1 VSRGSQILIAVLVV
15 TTFLALLIKLRYPG
29 KVTVKL
35 PAEICDSALWQ
46 HVYEKQRLQVIE
58 PCTAVEGRVVA
69 LHRASDGDL
78 HLSLDPDN
86 TTVLNFI
93 NRFHGHGHL
102 VVEAIC
108 LYPSS
113 EERARAACAEYHP
126 QITIPKP
133 GDRVRV
139 TGAYV
144 TDSDNGW
151 NEIHPVSKIEVL
163 R

>member
-15 TTFLALLIKLRYPG
+15 TAALALFARLRYPG
-29 KVTVKL
+29 KATVRL
-35 PAEICDSALWQ
+35 PGDNCDSSLWE
-46 HVYEKQRLQVIE
+46 HVYEKQRLQVLE

-69 LHRASDGDL
+69 LHGSSDGDL

-86 TTVLNFI
+86 SSVLNLI
-93 NRFHGHGHL
+93 NRVHGHGYL
-102 VVEAIC
+102 VVEVVC
-108 LYPSS
+108 VYPSGH
-113 EERARAACAEYHP
+113 ENAKAACANYHP
-126 QITIPKP
+126 QITIPKA

-144 TDSDNGW
+144 TDSENGW
-151 NEIHPVSKIEVL
+151 NEVHPVTRIDVL

>member
-1 VSRGSQILIAVLVV
+1 MSRGSQILIAVLVI
-15 TTFLALLIKLRYPG
+15 TTFLAVLARVRYPG
-29 KVTVKL
+29 KATVKL
-35 PAEICDSALWQ
+35 PAETCDSSLWE
-46 HVYEKQRLQVIE
+46 HVYERKRLQVIE

-69 LHRASDGDL
+69 LHGSSDGDL

-86 TTVLNFI
+86 SSILNFM
-93 NRFHGHGHL
+93 NRVHGHGQL
-102 VVEAIC
+102 VVEVVC
-108 LYPSS
+108 LYPPTYGN
-113 EERARAACAEYHP
+113 AKDACANYHP

-144 TDSDNGW
+144 TDSENGW
-151 NEIHPVSKIEVL
+151 NEIHPVTRIDML